1 MAISIAV
8 STVLFWHIF
17 AILSYMKPLSLS
29 KPHLIVMV
37 GIPGAG
43 KSAFAE
49 HFAETFKAL
58 LVSSSVI
65 QEELGPEA
73 NSIVAQ
79 KATNFF
85 LDQLFLTDAT
95 IVYDGASDTR
105 TERQELARRA
115 RAAGYTP
122 IFVWVQTDPV
132 EAHHRATRRGG
143 LSDTEYDARLRR
155 FSVPHPS
162 ENVLVISGKHTYS
175 SQLKIVLKRLSETH
189 KITVIN
195 QPTTPERS
203 TQSERPRNRNIM
215 IR

>member
-1 MAISIAV
+1 
-8 STVLFWHIF
+8 
-17 AILSYMKPLSLS
+17 MKPLSLS

-65 QEELGPEA
+65 QEKLGPEA
-73 NSIVAQ
+73 NRSVAQ
-79 KATNFF
+79 KAANYF
-85 LDQLFLTDAT
+85 LDQLFITDAT
-95 IVYDGASDTR
+95 IVYDGSSDTR

-122 IFVWVQTDPV
+122 ILVWVQTDPV

-143 LSDTEYDARLRR
+143 LSDAEYDARLRR

-162 ENVLVISGKHTYS
+162 EHVVVISGKHTYP

-189 KITVIN
+189 QIAADGKTSV
-195 QPTTPERS
+195 PERPAS
-203 TQSERPRNRNIM
+203 TAPGSADRPQGSPQIERPRNRNIM